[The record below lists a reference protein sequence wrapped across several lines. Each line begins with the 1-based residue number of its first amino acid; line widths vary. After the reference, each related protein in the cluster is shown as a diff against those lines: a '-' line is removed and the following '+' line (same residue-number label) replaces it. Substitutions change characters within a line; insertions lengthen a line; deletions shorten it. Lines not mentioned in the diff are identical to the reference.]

1 MKIITTIIDK
11 TSDNTT
17 CEGKSVNIDV
27 EPKSVVQTSP
37 ETFDDEENIFIKRY
51 PMASEVTDIIAI
63 AASPL
68 V

>member
-37 ETFDDEENIFIKRY
+37 ETFDDEENIFIKR
-51 PMASEVTDIIAI
+51 
-63 AASPL
+63 
-68 V
+68 